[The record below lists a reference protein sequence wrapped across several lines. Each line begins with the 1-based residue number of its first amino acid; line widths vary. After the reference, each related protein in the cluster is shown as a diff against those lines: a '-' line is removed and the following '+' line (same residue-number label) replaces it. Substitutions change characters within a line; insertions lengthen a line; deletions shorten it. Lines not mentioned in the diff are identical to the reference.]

1 MSPHQRLLI
10 LAASTPKSR
19 RIRSTGTAAPG
30 SGTVV
35 FFGRFGALPRSP
47 AVRHQPGDPFTA
59 VSSALAGQLGVDPRC
74 SVAAPGL
81 LVQLVDL
88 LAQVGVGLLADGAP
102 VGALLVVGGSGDLE
116 QLGRLLDVA
125 VAGLLRLDERVHVHR
140 VSFAKK
146 AVARLR
152 ISTSPRSLRFS
163 RRSCASSSR
172 SALVRPPSTRVPA
185 SRSACLTHSRTA
197 VSVRSKSRATC
208 PIDRSPR

>member
-47 AVRHQPGDPFTA
+47 AVRHQPGDPLPA

-102 VGALLVVGGSGDLE
+102 VGAPVGALLVVGGSGDLE
-116 QLGRLLDVA
+116 QLARLLDVA
-125 VAGLLRLDERVHVHR
+125 VPGLLRLDERVHVHR
-140 VSFAKK
+140 ASFAKK
-146 AVARLR
+146 AVA
-152 ISTSPRSLRFS
+152 
-163 RRSCASSSR
+163 
-172 SALVRPPSTRVPA
+172 PA
-185 SRSACLTHSRTA
+185 
-197 VSVRSKSRATC
+197 
-208 PIDRSPR
+208 